1 MGEGVSGQGLE
12 VCSNRRK
19 QTKKRRKAVETPLR
33 VERREKKSR
42 RDPAQGRAKREEKPS
57 RLRSGRSEEMHVK
70 TIYDTQA
77 EPPRNENQQKTKK
90 AKEKAPP
97 QTSG

>member
-1 MGEGVSGQGLE
+1 MQQPQKT
-12 VCSNRRK
+12 N
-19 QTKKRRKAVETPLR
+19 KK
-33 VERREKKSR
+33 EKKSR

-57 RLRSGRSEEMHVK
+57 RLRSGTSEEMHVK

-77 EPPRNENQQKTKK
+77 EPPQNENQQKTKK

-97 QTSG
+97 QTSGRQKDGRTGVLVDASFIVASDVA